1 MKLINELKRAT
12 LLYLLVCFAVVT
24 NSTTTSAAVT
34 EKTINLFTGETICAD
49 DWTTGFQ
56 KIAAAAFANANKG
69 DKISVTV
76 SAVSSTCSYSQVA
89 LQNGSWANF
98 DPNQSVHVT
107 EPGKV
112 EFTITADM
120 LTEMKSSGL
129 VVKGCGYTFTSV
141 DLITYI
147 ESGDTKAI
155 AVTLPIWTC
164 NTTCPD
170 NWGNSEYIPADKFQ
184 MVTSGAMLK
193 VHVTAVSATAQWP
206 QARLNTKGYAKMS
219 ESVAISD
226 VDRDY
231 SLLIPDDMLDE
242 IRTNGVRVGGGG
254 YTFDHV
260 TLVTDVNVL
269 TTEHETLLLYPDY
282 DNSYIREFKIGEQP
296 QLAFSFV
303 NPEATAQ
310 NVDLVVTL
318 TRDNGNA
325 VNTYS
330 RTISAAASDG
340 TTATVT
346 PCTINLSQDMTEA
359 GVYHFTAT
367 YNGNA
372 ICSYNIAYNLE
383 GINCPADSKADFKQ
397 FWDNALAELAATAP
411 EYDIE
416 EYTDGKAD
424 SDLRTIYKVTMKST
438 PNVVGEQPVT
448 VAGFLAVPKGEEGIK
463 HPVIITY
470 QGTDGGTGKL
480 NVPSRTATG
489 EFIDFVFSTRGQ
501 QLCRDDQP
509 TYYPEGK
516 TSPDYYAYG
525 LGDSHKHYYY
535 GGNLDC
541 ARAVDFLCS
550 DIAAQYGVDKDNI
563 FAAGGSQGGSFCYA
577 AAFLGGSRVK
587 AIAPS
592 ITGHSDFRHN
602 TECVDW
608 PKNVFQ
614 NFIDNNA
621 DWTWDKLFE
630 FLSYYDVKNFAPYIT
645 CPVITNFSLQDTTD
659 PTHTNIAPY
668 LLLTQVDAAD
678 KAYSLNNF
686 NGHAAAADFSTTYT
700 AFFKKYLTNASSD
713 EPVEG
718 FHTSG
723 TQLLDKN
730 GNPFVMRGFNY
741 SYCWQQSYEEAAFQK
756 AVESKC
762 NSMRIQLGNGDTFT
776 KTSLDEVKELISR
789 CKANKLIAVLNV
801 HDTTG
806 SDSEETL
813 ASAVDYWIEMKEALS
828 GEEAYVIVNIGN
840 EWVSKWADGATLWQT
855 GYVDAVQRLRA
866 AGIKNTLMIDCAG
879 YGQYPDVV
887 WNNGEEVLNADRT
900 ANGGNANVMF
910 SIHFYEYAS
919 WIDKSTDN
927 PSAWDTSVSNSR
939 VAYTLGKALEVNA
952 PVCVGEFGCSRNNGT
967 YPIDWQTILSEC
979 KERQIGYLAWSFAKN
994 GDTDSCLDMFDADN
1008 SWAMLQNG
1016 TNIIEHEGDGI
1027 RATAVSCTVYESSTE
1042 PEGDNVL
1049 FTGPTAIDWNNGTY
1063 VLIANTAF
1071 ANAKIG
1077 DRIVLNITYTGNV
1090 SYPQV
1095 ALNNATTW
1103 TALAGA
1109 GNEPISEAT
1118 TQVVYTLTA
1127 TMLNALKTDGLVISG
1142 HGYTLDNVV
1151 LEAGNGGAGM
1161 ENAVWIGEKVM
1172 PSDWSAYVTIP
1183 ASCFTNVVVG
1193 NELRLH
1199 HKDVK
1204 AGAQVS
1210 PRGSNWNTLPGTDAK
1225 QPEGAYTK
1233 YTITEEMLASLQ
1245 SGGCI
1250 IGGCNYTLTYVEVV
1264 DPTTLKT
1271 LTLSVPVTDNWIY
1284 SDGKAEIKI
1293 EVKNE
1298 NEEDMTANAE
1308 LRVTTDK
1315 FVEYESLSQTAD
1327 VKSGESTTLT
1337 FNFSAEP
1344 GFYHVTA
1351 IVNEETARAFNIGVD
1366 PTEIVSPT
1374 DKQDDFDAFWD
1385 DAKTEL
1391 ATVAIDA
1398 TFTKIEEKS
1407 TAKRNVWLVEMKSIA
1422 DSNGGEPAIIRGYYA
1437 EPVAEGK
1444 YPAIVHYQGY
1454 DSGYD
1459 PYCPD
1464 GNSNTD
1470 FCELYLSTRGQLIN
1484 NRSPYENTYGDWF
1497 QFNFGDKDTYYYRGA
1512 YMDVL
1517 RAIDFLCSRDR
1528 VDSSNLFAEG
1538 ASQGGAFTY
1547 AAATLSDHKLNAI
1560 ASAIPFMGDFPDYF
1574 EVGSWPAYPA
1584 HLKQQE
1590 LGLSDEEMF
1599 AFLSYF
1605 DTKNLATRISAPV
1618 MSCIGLQD
1626 DVCPPHTNIA
1636 PYNNLPDGVEK
1647 TITFNPELKH
1657 QTSSEWYD
1665 AYMAFFKSHMI
1676 TTDIS
1681 APSAAAEHDDAP
1693 AYNLNGQRVARSYR
1707 GLVVRNGKKVFMHH
1721 Q

>member
-1 MKLINELKRAT
+1 MKRLFEFRRTALF
-12 LLYLLVCFAVVT
+12 YMLVCFAVVANAAT
-24 NSTTTSAAVT
+24 KSAAVT
-34 EKTINLFTGETICAD
+34 EKTINLFTGEVICAD
-49 DWTTGFQ
+49 DWSAGFQ
-56 KIAAAAFANANKG
+56 KFDAAAFANANKG
-69 DKISVTV
+69 DKIVVTV
-76 SAVSSTCSYSQVA
+76 SAVSSSCSYPQVY
-89 LQNGSWANF
+89 LQKGDWTNF
-98 DPNQSVHVT
+98 DPNQSAHVT

-112 EFTITADM
+112 EFTINADM

-141 DLITYI
+141 DLITYV

-155 AVTLPIWTC
+155 SVSLPIWTC

-170 NWGNSEYIPADKFQ
+170 NWGNSEYIPADKFR

-193 VHVTAVSATAQWP
+193 VHVTAVSPTAQWP

-219 ESVAISD
+219 ESTAISA

-231 SLLIPDDMLDE
+231 SLLIPDNMLDE

-254 YTFDHV
+254 YSFDRV

-269 TTEHETLLLYPDY
+269 TTEHETLQLYPDY
-282 DNSYIREFKIGEQP
+282 DNAFIREFKTGETP
-296 QLAFSFV
+296 QLAFSFI

-310 NVDLVVTL
+310 SVSLVVTL
-318 TRDNGNA
+318 TRDNGTA
-325 VNTYS
+325 VNTYT
-330 RTISAAASDG
+330 RNINVEASDG
-340 TTATVT
+340 TNATIV
-346 PCTINLSQDMTEA
+346 PCTIDLSQDVTED
-359 GVYHFTAT
+359 GVYHFSAT
-367 YNGNA
+367 YNGNTL
-372 ICSYNIAYNLE
+372 CSYNIAYNLE

-397 FWDNALAELAATAP
+397 FWDNALAELAAVAP
-411 EYDIE
+411 EYSIE
-416 EYTDGKAD
+416 EYTEGKAD
-424 SDLRTIYKVTMKST
+424 TDLRTIYKVTMKST
-438 PNVVGEQPVT
+438 PNVIGGEPVT

-463 HPVIITY
+463 HPVIISY

-480 NVPSRTATG
+480 NVPSRTASG

-550 DIAAQYGVDKDNI
+550 DVAAQYGVDKDNI

-577 AAFLGGSRVK
+577 AAFLGGGRVK

-602 TECVDW
+602 TECVGW

-614 NFIDNNA
+614 NFLDNNS
-621 DWTWDKLFE
+621 DWTWDKLFD

-645 CPVITNFSLQDTTD
+645 CPVVTNFSLQDTTD

-700 AFFKKYLTNASSD
+700 AFFKKYLTGYEED
-713 EPVEG
+713 TPVEG

-741 SYCWQQSYEEAAFQK
+741 SYCWQQSYKEVAFQK

-762 NSMRIQLGNGDTFT
+762 NTMRIQLGCGKSDKTSFT
-776 KTSLDEVKELISR
+776 KTSLDEVKDLIAR
-789 CKANKLIAVLNV
+789 CKANKLIAVLNI

-806 SDSEETL
+806 SDSEATL
-813 ASAVDYWIEMKEALS
+813 SSAVDYWIELKDALI
-828 GEEAYVIVNIGN
+828 GQEAYVIVNIGN
-840 EWVSKWADGATLWQT
+840 EWVSKWSDGEDIWKT
-855 GYVDAVQRLRA
+855 GYVDAVQRLRE

-879 YGQYPDVV
+879 YGQYPDVI
-887 WNNGEEVLNADRT
+887 WRKGAEVVSADRT

-919 WIDKSTDN
+919 WNNKSIDN
-927 PSAWDTSVSNSR
+927 PSAWDTSTSNSR
-939 VAYTLGKALEVNA
+939 VAYALNKALEVNA
-952 PVCVGEFGCSRNNGT
+952 PVCVGEFGYARNNGT

-979 KERQIGYLAWSFAKN
+979 KDKQIGYLGWSFAKN
-994 GDTDSCLDMFDADN
+994 GNTDSCLDMFDADN

-1027 RATAVSCTVYESSTE
+1027 RATSVPCTVYPE
-1042 PEGDNVL
+1042 PE
-1049 FTGPTAIDWNNGTY
+1049 
-1063 VLIANTAF
+1063 
-1071 ANAKIG
+1071 
-1077 DRIVLNITYTGNV
+1077 
-1090 SYPQV
+1090 S
-1095 ALNNATTW
+1095 
-1103 TALAGA
+1103 
-1109 GNEPISEAT
+1109 
-1118 TQVVYTLTA
+1118 VVW
-1127 TMLNALKTDGLVISG
+1127 SG
-1142 HGYTLDNVV
+1142 ET
-1151 LEAGNGGAGM
+1151 
-1161 ENAVWIGEKVM
+1161 IM

-1183 ASCFTNVVVG
+1183 ASKFKNAVVG

-1210 PRGSNWNTLPGTDAK
+1210 PRGSDWNMLPGAEAK
-1225 QPEGAYTK
+1225 APEGAYTK

-1250 IGGCNYTLTYVEVV
+1250 IGGCNYTLTYVEVI
-1264 DPTTLKT
+1264 DPATLKT
-1271 LTLSVPVTDNWIY
+1271 LTLNVPVTNNWVY
-1284 SDGKAEIKI
+1284 SDGKAEIKV
-1293 EVKNE
+1293 EVKND

-1315 FVEYESLSQTAD
+1315 FVDYTSLSQTAD
-1327 VKSGESTTLT
+1327 VKAGSSVDLT
-1337 FNFSAEP
+1337 FSFNAEP

-1351 IVNEETARAFNIGVD
+1351 LVNEETAGAFNIGVD
-1366 PTEIVSPT
+1366 PTEIVSPV
-1374 DKQDDFDAFWD
+1374 DKQSDFDDFWAA
-1385 DAKTEL
+1385 AKAEL
-1391 ATVAIDA
+1391 ASVAIDA

-1407 TAKRNVWLVEMKSIA
+1407 TDKRNVWLVEMKSIA
-1422 DSNGGEPAIIRGYYA
+1422 DSKGGEPAIIRGYYA

-1444 YPAIVHYQGY
+1444 YPAIIHYQGY

-1459 PYCPD
+1459 PYCPNGD
-1464 GNSNTD
+1464 GLAD

-1484 NRSPYENTYGDWF
+1484 NREPYENTYGDWF

-1517 RAIDFLCSRDR
+1517 RGIDFLCSREK
-1528 VDSSNLFAEG
+1528 VDSGNLFAEG

-1547 AAATLSDHKLNAI
+1547 AAAALSDHKLNAI
-1560 ASAIPFMGDFPDYF
+1560 APAIPFMGDFPDYF

-1584 HLKQQE
+1584 HQKQQE
-1590 LGLSDEEMF
+1590 LGISDEEMF

-1605 DTKNLATRISAPV
+1605 DTKNLATRISSPV

-1636 PYNNLPDGVEK
+1636 PYNNLPEGVEK
-1647 TITFNPELKH
+1647 TLTFNPELKH
-1657 QTSSEWYD
+1657 QTANNWYD
-1665 AYMAFFKSHMI
+1665 NYMAFFKSHM
-1676 TTDIS
+1676 TTTGIDTVAS
-1681 APSAAAEHDDAP
+1681 DKANLNCER
-1693 AYNLNGQRVARSYR
+1693 YNLNGQKVTKSFK
-1707 GLVVRNGKKVFMHH
+1707 GLVIVNGKIYNQK
-1721 Q
+1721 